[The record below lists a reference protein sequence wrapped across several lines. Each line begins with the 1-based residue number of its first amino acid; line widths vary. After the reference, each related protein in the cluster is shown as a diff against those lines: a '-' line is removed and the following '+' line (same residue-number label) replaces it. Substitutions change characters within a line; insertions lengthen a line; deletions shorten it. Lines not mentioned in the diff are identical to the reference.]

1 MKREKR
7 YWLRITEWI
16 FNMGRIWNLEAYAG
30 QTALVDELYGNL
42 DYRQLWEAGDQ
53 LAEAAG
59 GRCLVFCLCRN
70 SAGLVL
76 GYTAFLNHAIVP
88 VMLPGSM
95 EQEAVLRLVE
105 IYRPQ
110 YLWLPLERKAD
121 FTRMDEVHESYGYML
136 VKTGC
141 ERTYGLHE
149 DLALLLTTSGSTG
162 SPRFVR
168 QSYENIRA
176 NTGSIVQ
183 YLELDHTER
192 PVTTLPI
199 NYTYGLSVLNT
210 HLYAGATVLLT
221 DKSVVDKDFW
231 RFFLEQKATSFGG
244 VPYTYEMLE
253 KLRMTRMELP
263 SLRTMT
269 QAGGKLDGR
278 LHEMFARYAADTG
291 RKFVVMYGQCEATA
305 RMGYLPPEKAVEK
318 KGSMGIAI
326 PGGKFRLMDGDG
338 REITTPYV
346 TGELVYEGPNVTP
359 GYAQCAEDLGRGDER
374 GGVLYTGDMAR
385 FDEDG
390 YYYITGRKKRFLKLY
405 GNRVSLDEV
414 EQMIRERF
422 RVQAACAGVDDHLY
436 LFLAGASGEAEIRS
450 YIIQKTGLNPAA
462 FRTVALEQIPKNEA
476 GKILYRELEQYY
488 RQK

>member
-176 NTGSIVQ
+176 NTESIVQ

-192 PVTTLPI
+192 PVTTLPM

-244 VPYTYEMLE
+244 VPYTGRRE
-253 KLRMTRMELP
+253 
-263 SLRTMT
+263 
-269 QAGGKLDGR
+269 AGW
-278 LHEMFARYAADTG
+278 
-291 RKFVVMYGQCEATA
+291 
-305 RMGYLPPEKAVEK
+305 
-318 KGSMGIAI
+318 
-326 PGGKFRLMDGDG
+326 
-338 REITTPYV
+338 
-346 TGELVYEGPNVTP
+346 
-359 GYAQCAEDLGRGDER
+359 
-374 GGVLYTGDMAR
+374 
-385 FDEDG
+385 
-390 YYYITGRKKRFLKLY
+390 
-405 GNRVSLDEV
+405 
-414 EQMIRERF
+414 
-422 RVQAACAGVDDHLY
+422 QAA
-436 LFLAGASGEAEIRS
+436 
-450 YIIQKTGLNPAA
+450 
-462 FRTVALEQIPKNEA
+462 
-476 GKILYRELEQYY
+476 
-488 RQK
+488 